1 MHVAVVQYVFFLPD
15 QSSSLVEKMTI
26 KNGFENSEQ
35 SVEFFMVNSSGIQQ
49 SFFIAGFK

>member
-1 MHVAVVQYVFFLPD
+1 MHVAVVEYVFFLLD

-26 KNGFENSEQ
+26 KDGFENSEQ

-49 SFFIAGFK
+49 SLLIAGVK